1 MGRYIQRET
10 YLRQLM
16 DRMGNGEV
24 KIITGP
30 RRSGK
35 SWLLNRIFKDYLL
48 EQGVAEDNIIIVS
61 FDMDDDEETGDLT
74 DRQALKSYLYS
85 RITDDTTPY
94 YIILDEVQEVEGFEK
109 LVNGLN
115 ARDNVDVYIT
125 GSNSHFLSSD
135 IKTIF
140 RGRGDEVKVWPF
152 SFREFCTDR
161 TEPVSELWK
170 EYYTYGGMPGL
181 LRQRTSEQK
190 VAYLQRLW
198 NKTYLDDVVERHKV
212 KNREALSALADALC
226 SSVGSLT
233 NPNRISNVM
242 SNVQNTKIDS
252 ETVSNYIGYLEEA
265 FLFEGAKRYNIKGNK
280 YFESIK
286 KYYSVDVGLRNA
298 KLNFRQQEITHIM
311 ENVIY
316 NELRMRGF
324 AVDVGVVEARE
335 MRNGKS
341 EYIQYEIDFIASNGR
356 DKYYI
361 QSAFS
366 LDSEEKRQQELRSLL
381 KVDDSFQKIVITGS
395 DIAAYTDD
403 KGIRIIDVLT
413 ESDSLRWHQTIAGDP
428 ADWLHYWAPGGPM
441 EQGIQM
447 LGIKSL
453 PWFAVTDSTGL
464 VVYSGPNCDLASK
477 KASELIR

>member
-1 MGRYIQRET
+1 MERYIQREA
-10 YLRQLM
+10 YLLQLTN
-16 DRMGNGEV
+16 RMGNGEV

-48 EQGVAEDNIIIVS
+48 SQGVAEDNIIIVS
-61 FDMDDDEETGDLT
+61 FDMDNEEDIGNIT

-85 RITDDTTPY
+85 RITDDASPY
-94 YIILDEVQEVEGFEK
+94 YVILDEVQEVEGFEK
-109 LVNGLN
+109 LVNSLN
-115 ARDNVDVYIT
+115 AKDNVDVYIT

-152 SFREFCTDR
+152 SFREFCTNR
-161 TEPVSELWK
+161 TEPVGELWK

-181 LRQRTSEQK
+181 LRQRTPEQK

-233 NPNRISNVM
+233 NPNRISNVLR
-242 SNVQNTKIDS
+242 NVQNTKIDP
-252 ETVSNYIGYLEEA
+252 ETVSNYISYLEEA

-280 YFESIK
+280 YFESIR

-298 KLNFRQQEITHIM
+298 KLNYRQQEVTHIM
-311 ENVIY
+311 ENVVY

-366 LDSEEKRQQELRSLL
+366 LESEEKRQQELRSLL
-381 KVDDSFQKIVITGS
+381 KVDDSFQKIVITGN
-395 DIAAYTDD
+395 DIAEYSDD
-403 KGIRIIDVLT
+403 KGIRFMGLFQFLL
-413 ESDSLRWHQTIAGDP
+413 S
-428 ADWLHYWAPGGPM
+428 
-441 EQGIQM
+441 GI
-447 LGIKSL
+447 
-453 PWFAVTDSTGL
+453 
-464 VVYSGPNCDLASK
+464 
-477 KASELIR
+477 

>member
-1 MGRYIQRET
+1 MERYIQRET

-242 SNVQNTKIDS
+242 RSVQNTKIDS

-366 LDSEEKRQQELRSLL
+366 LDSEEKRQQEQRSLL

-395 DIAAYTDD
+395 DIAAYTDN
-403 KGIRIIDVLT
+403 KGIRFMGLFQFLL
-413 ESDSLRWHQTIAGDP
+413 S
-428 ADWLHYWAPGGPM
+428 
-441 EQGIQM
+441 GI
-447 LGIKSL
+447 
-453 PWFAVTDSTGL
+453 
-464 VVYSGPNCDLASK
+464 
-477 KASELIR
+477 

>member
-1 MGRYIQRET
+1 MERYIQREA
-10 YLRQLM
+10 YLLQLTN
-16 DRMGNGEV
+16 RMGNGEV

-48 EQGVAEDNIIIVS
+48 SQGVAEDNIIIVS
-61 FDMDDDEETGDLT
+61 FDMDNEEDIGNIT

-85 RITDDTTPY
+85 RITDDASPY
-94 YIILDEVQEVEGFEK
+94 YVILDEVQEVEGFEK
-109 LVNGLN
+109 LVNSLN
-115 ARDNVDVYIT
+115 AKDNVDVYIT

-152 SFREFCTDR
+152 SFREFCTNR
-161 TEPVSELWK
+161 TEPVGELWK

-181 LRQRTSEQK
+181 LRQHTPEQK

-233 NPNRISNVM
+233 NPNRISNVLR
-242 SNVQNTKIDS
+242 NVQNIKIDS
-252 ETVSNYIGYLEEA
+252 ETVSNYISYLEEA

-280 YFESIK
+280 YFESIR

-298 KLNFRQQEITHIM
+298 KLNFRQQEVNHIM
-311 ENVIY
+311 ENVVY

-366 LDSEEKRQQELRSLL
+366 LESEEKRQQELRSLL
-381 KVDDSFQKIVITGS
+381 KVDDSFQKIVITGN
-395 DIAAYTDD
+395 DIAEYSDD
-403 KGIRIIDVLT
+403 KGIRFMGLFQFLL
-413 ESDSLRWHQTIAGDP
+413 S
-428 ADWLHYWAPGGPM
+428 
-441 EQGIQM
+441 GI
-447 LGIKSL
+447 
-453 PWFAVTDSTGL
+453 
-464 VVYSGPNCDLASK
+464 
-477 KASELIR
+477 

>member
-1 MGRYIQRET
+1 MERYIQRET
-10 YLRQLM
+10 YLRQLT

-161 TEPVSELWK
+161 TEPINELWK

-242 SNVQNTKIDS
+242 RNVQNTKIDS
-252 ETVSNYIGYLEEA
+252 ETVSNYIGYLEEE

-403 KGIRIIDVLT
+403 KGIRFMGLFQFLL
-413 ESDSLRWHQTIAGDP
+413 S
-428 ADWLHYWAPGGPM
+428 
-441 EQGIQM
+441 GI
-447 LGIKSL
+447 
-453 PWFAVTDSTGL
+453 
-464 VVYSGPNCDLASK
+464 
-477 KASELIR
+477 

>member
-1 MGRYIQRET
+1 MTMERYIQREA
-10 YLRQLM
+10 YLLQLTN
-16 DRMGNGEV
+16 RMGNGEV

-48 EQGVAEDNIIIVS
+48 SQGVAEDNIIIVS
-61 FDMDDDEETGDLT
+61 FDMDNEEDIGNIT

-85 RITDDTTPY
+85 RITDDASPY
-94 YIILDEVQEVEGFEK
+94 YVILDEVQEVEGFEK
-109 LVNGLN
+109 LVNSLN
-115 ARDNVDVYIT
+115 AKDNVDVYIT

-152 SFREFCTDR
+152 SFREFCTNR
-161 TEPVSELWK
+161 TEPVGELWK

-181 LRQRTSEQK
+181 LRQHTPEQK

-233 NPNRISNVM
+233 NPNRISNVLR
-242 SNVQNTKIDS
+242 NVQNTKIDP
-252 ETVSNYIGYLEEA
+252 ETVSNYISYLEEA

-280 YFESIK
+280 YFESIR

-298 KLNFRQQEITHIM
+298 KLNFRQQEVTHIM
-311 ENVIY
+311 ENVVY

-356 DKYYI
+356 EKYYI

-366 LDSEEKRQQELRSLL
+366 LESEEKRQQELRSLL
-381 KVDDSFQKIVITGS
+381 KVDDSFQKIVITGN
-395 DIAAYTDD
+395 DIAEYSDD
-403 KGIRIIDVLT
+403 KGIRFMGLFQFLL
-413 ESDSLRWHQTIAGDP
+413 S
-428 ADWLHYWAPGGPM
+428 
-441 EQGIQM
+441 GI
-447 LGIKSL
+447 
-453 PWFAVTDSTGL
+453 
-464 VVYSGPNCDLASK
+464 
-477 KASELIR
+477 